1 MDDTSHPNLDGP
13 VAIVTR
19 LPSQHF
25 GAVIRQM
32 RRSRGWSQ
40 ERLAADACLNRTYM
54 GEIERARA
62 IPTLATA
69 EKLAQALEVAL
80 SELISRCEAP
90 VVGTRASDRFEAID

>member
-1 MDDTSHPNLDGP
+1 M
-13 VAIVTR
+13 TR

-90 VVGTRASDRFEAID
+90 ASAARTVDRFEQVD

>member
-1 MDDTSHPNLDGP
+1 MS
-13 VAIVTR
+13 R
-19 LPSQHF
+19 LPSEHF

-32 RRSRGWSQ
+32 RKSRGWSQ

-69 EKLAQALEVAL
+69 EKLAQALQVAL
-80 SELISRCEAP
+80 SELISHCESP
-90 VVGTRASDRFEAID
+90 LGASRVIDRFESVE

>member
-1 MDDTSHPNLDGP
+1 VS
-13 VAIVTR
+13 R
-19 LPSQHF
+19 LPSEHF

-32 RRSRGWSQ
+32 RKSRGWSQ

-69 EKLAQALEVAL
+69 EKLAQALQVAL
-80 SELISRCEAP
+80 SELISRCESPPP
-90 VVGTRASDRFEAID
+90 VPRTIGQFENVE

>member
-1 MDDTSHPNLDGP
+1 VDDAPRTERRRT
-13 VAIVTR
+13 AIVSR
-19 LPSQHF
+19 LPSEHF

-32 RRSRGWSQ
+32 RKTRGWSQ

-69 EKLAQALEVAL
+69 EKLAQALHVAL
-80 SELISRCEAP
+80 SELISRCESPLAAP
-90 VVGTRASDRFEAID
+90 RAFDRFENVE

>member
-1 MDDTSHPNLDGP
+1 M
-13 VAIVTR
+13 TR

-90 VVGTRASDRFEAID
+90 ASATRATDHREHIG

>member
-1 MDDTSHPNLDGP
+1 MTG
-13 VAIVTR
+13 
-19 LPSQHF
+19 LPSEQF

-32 RRSRGWSQ
+32 RKSRGWSQ

-69 EKLAQALEVAL
+69 EKLAQALHVAL
-80 SELISRCEAP
+80 SELISRCESVPAVHP
-90 VVGTRASDRFEAID
+90 RVDRLENVD